1 MIPKIIHYC
10 WFGGKPFP
18 RKVKKCIKSWSKF
31 CPDYEIREWNES
43 NYHLQ
48 NAPLYVRQAY
58 ENKRY
63 AFVSDYVRLDV
74 VNQYGGIYLDVDIK
88 LIKSLDS
95 LLEHRVYFGL
105 GTDGL
110 MNTGLGFGSE
120 ANNIWLQRLMDD
132 YKNISFIKEDGS
144 LNLWP
149 CPRRNSQTLGKYGFK
164 EGDKLQ
170 ILDDLYIYPSQYFDP
185 LGYPKKK
192 LEITPETYSIHLYMA
207 SWHTWKQTYWEIV
220 KKIRRLRGIE

>member
-1 MIPKIIHYC
+1 M
-10 WFGGKPFP
+10 
-18 RKVKKCIKSWSKF
+18 SKF

-43 NYHLQ
+43 NCLLQ
-48 NAPLYVRQAY
+48 NAPLYVHQAY
-58 ENKRY
+58 VNKRY

-95 LLEHRVYFGL
+95 LLEHRGYFGL

-120 ANNIWLQRLMDD
+120 VNNIWLQRLMED
-132 YKNISFIKEDGS
+132 YKNISFIEEYGS

-149 CPRRNSQTLGKYGFK
+149 CPRRNSKTLKKYGFK
-164 EGDKLQ
+164 EG
-170 ILDDLYIYPSQYFDP
+170 IN
-185 LGYPKKK
+185 
-192 LEITPETYSIHLYMA
+192 
-207 SWHTWKQTYWEIV
+207 
-220 KKIRRLRGIE
+220 